1 MTEAAKEINPIYL
14 DFYASLEH
22 LKERLHDIDPE
33 LPHHMRAIHKSLRN
47 YEELAHLLSD
57 SEIRI
62 ILQSE
67 KKHTG
72 IELVKATAKKP
83 KAKAAK
89 FDLED
94 L

>member
-1 MTEAAKEINPIYL
+1 MTEINPIYL
-14 DFYASLEH
+14 SFYASLNH

-33 LPHHMRAIHKSLRN
+33 LPDHMRSIHKSLRT
-47 YEELAHLLSD
+47 YDELAHLLSD
-57 SEIRI
+57 DEIRT

-83 KAKAAK
+83 KGKAAK
-89 FDLED
+89 FDIED

>member
-1 MTEAAKEINPIYL
+1 MSTNTNPLYL
-14 DFYASLEH
+14 EFYSSLNH

-33 LPHHMRAIHKSLRN
+33 LPNHMRTIHANLRN
-47 YEELAHLLSD
+47 YDELAHLLSLD
-57 SEIRI
+57 EIRTI
-62 ILQSE
+62 IQGL

-72 IELVKATAKKP
+72 TELVKATAKKP

-89 FDLED
+89 FDLEE

>member
-1 MTEAAKEINPIYL
+1 MNPIYL
-14 DFYASLEH
+14 SFYASLEH
-22 LKERLHDIDPE
+22 LKERLKDIDPE
-33 LPHHMRAIHKSLRN
+33 LPTHMREIHKSLRN
-47 YEELAHLLSD
+47 YSELAHLLSD
-57 SEIRI
+57 EEIRI

-83 KAKAAK
+83 KTKAAK
-89 FDLED
+89 FDIED